1 MSQSLFA
8 LVLGGMVASA
18 GFLTV
23 LALVVLR
30 ETRRTLAFDRR
41 LGVARRQALA
51 SASRAED
58 RSRRPGRERGD
69 AGPLLT
75 SGRMLVHAAS
85 MLVPVG
91 AEEREKLSRLLRAA
105 GFGQA
110 DALSYFLAVK
120 LGAGAVL
127 GAAIGYLVADS
138 EVLGQYGLLVAVAA
152 GAGLVV
158 GGVLPEYVLRA
169 RVAGRLRRMTAAF
182 PDALDLMVM
191 CLESG
196 LTFERALTTAAEEL
210 TRFEPNLAAEFRLI
224 EAELRLGG
232 SRRTVLQALQ
242 DRTEVD
248 GLKDLAMSLI
258 QSDRYGT
265 PLAQSMKNIAA
276 AERIQRAA
284 RITAQAERLPVL
296 MTLPMLLFV
305 VPGTMLLVAGPAFIS
320 AVKALGGL
328 GR

>member
-1 MSQSLFA
+1 MSQSLFT

-18 GFLTV
+18 GLLTV
-23 LALVVLR
+23 LVLVVLR

-41 LGVARRQALA
+41 LGVARRRALA
-51 SASRAED
+51 SAPRAED

-152 GAGLVV
+152 VAGLVV

-191 CLESG
+191 SLESG
-196 LTFERALTTAAEEL
+196 LTVERALTTRPPQNARGAAWPPS
-210 TRFEPNLAAEFRLI
+210 TRR
-224 EAELRLGG
+224 RGG
-232 SRRTVLQALQ
+232 PVRARPRTRASSRKRRARGAPSRRRVPE
-242 DRTEVD
+242 RTHD
-248 GLKDLAMSLI
+248 H
-258 QSDRYGT
+258 
-265 PLAQSMKNIAA
+265 
-276 AERIQRAA
+276 
-284 RITAQAERLPVL
+284 
-296 MTLPMLLFV
+296 
-305 VPGTMLLVAGPAFIS
+305 
-320 AVKALGGL
+320 
-328 GR
+328 